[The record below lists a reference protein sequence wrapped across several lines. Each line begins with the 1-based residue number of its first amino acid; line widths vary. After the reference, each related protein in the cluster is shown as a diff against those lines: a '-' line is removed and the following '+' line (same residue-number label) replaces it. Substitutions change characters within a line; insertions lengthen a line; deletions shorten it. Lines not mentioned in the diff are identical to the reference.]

1 MLIELKSTFCRIVK
15 FVDNNFELDVR
26 TDKENETVWLT
37 QEELSIL
44 FDVNVPAVN
53 KHILNIIKDGE
64 LDNST
69 ISILEKVQFEGER
82 QVKRKIKLYNLDMII
97 SVGYRVKSQRGI
109 IFRRWA
115 NKVLKE
121 YLIQGYSINNKRLE
135 KLNKVIDI
143 QNKML
148 ASTLNIDSYELTEV
162 IKTYTN
168 ALDLLDDYDHQ
179 RLEKPKGND
188 TIYKIEYNEA
198 RIIIDSMKFNNDSN
212 LFGVEKE
219 NGKLNGILEAVYQ
232 NVFGTELYPTIE
244 DKAAHLLYF
253 LVKDH
258 PFADGCKRIAAT
270 LFLEFLNKNKRLV
283 KNGKLVISNNTL
295 VAITLLTA
303 ESKPDEMEIIIMSK
317 LGDKIKE
324 IRTSNN
330 LTLQEFAD

>member
-1 MLIELKSTFCRIVK
+1 MDKFEIVK
-15 FVDNNFELDVR
+15 FVDNEFELNVR
-26 TDKENETVWLT
+26 TDAKNDTVWLT
-37 QEELSIL
+37 QDEMAVL
-44 FDVNVPAVN
+44 FNVDRTRIVR
-53 KHILNIIKDGE
+53 HINNIYAEGE
-64 LDNST
+64 LTINST
-69 ISILEKVQFEGER
+69 CAENAQVQIEGNREVTR
-82 QVKRKIKLYNLDMII
+82 RIKIYNLDMII

-109 IFRRWA
+109 LFRTWA
-115 NKVLKE
+115 NRILKE
-121 YLIQGYSINNKRLE
+121 YLIQGYSVNQKRLE

-148 ASTLNIDSYELTEV
+148 ASALNIDSYELSEV
-162 IKTYTN
+162 IRTYTN

-179 RLEKPKGND
+179 RLDKPKGNNA
-188 TIYKIEYNEA
+188 IYKIEYAEA
-198 RIIIDSMKFNNDSN
+198 RRIINSMKFNNDSN

-219 NGKLNGILEAVYQ
+219 QGKLNGILEAVYQ

-283 KNGKLVISNNTL
+283 KNGKLIISNNTL

-303 ESKPDEMEIIIMSK
+303 ESKPEEMEIMVNVIMHLLS
-317 LGDKIKE
+317 DDNE
-324 IRTSNN
+324 
-330 LTLQEFAD
+330 

>member
-1 MLIELKSTFCRIVK
+1 MENKYEVLK
-15 FVDNNFELDVR
+15 FVDDEFELDVNVSR
-26 TDKENETVWLT
+26 VEDTVWLNQDEIALLFDKAKST
-37 QEELSIL
+37 INEHIKNILKEELDEDTVMRKFGKTELSS
-44 FDVNVPAVN
+44 VNTKPIN
-53 KHILNIIKDGE
+53 Y
-64 LDNST
+64 
-69 ISILEKVQFEGER
+69 
-82 QVKRKIKLYNLDMII
+82 YNLDLILA
-97 SVGYRVKSQRGI
+97 VGYRVNSKRGI
-109 IFRRWA
+109 EFRRWS

-148 ASTLNIDSYELTEV
+148 ASALNIDSYELNEV
-162 IKTYTN
+162 IRTYTN

-232 NVFGTELYPTIE
+232 NVFGTELYPTLE

-258 PFADGCKRIAAT
+258 PFVDGCKRIAAT

-303 ESKPDEMEIIIMSK
+303 ESKPEEMEIIINVIMHLLS
-317 LGDKIKE
+317 D
-324 IRTSNN
+324 NN
-330 LTLQEFAD
+330 E

>member
-1 MLIELKSTFCRIVK
+1 MMKGNVIMAKYDIVK
-15 FVDNNFELDVR
+15 FVDNDFELDVR
-26 TDKENETVWLT
+26 TDKENDTVWLT
-37 QEELSIL
+37 QKEMSLLFNVSIDNISL
-44 FDVNVPAVN
+44 HARN
-53 KHILNIIKDGE
+53 ILKEGE
-64 LDNST
+64 LDS
-69 ISILEKVQFEGER
+69 SVFEESSVTASDG
-82 QVKRKIKLYNLDMII
+82 KKYKTKLYNLDMII
-97 SVGYRVKSQRGI
+97 SVAYRIKSQRGI

-121 YLIQGYSINNKRLE
+121 YLIQGYSINNKKLE

-148 ASTLNIDSYELTEV
+148 ASALNIDSYELNEV

-198 RIIIDSMKFNNDSN
+198 RKIIDSMKFNNDSN

-258 PFADGCKRIAAT
+258 PFVDGCKRIAAT
-270 LFLEFLNKNKRLV
+270 LFLEFLNKNKILV
-283 KNGKLVISNNTL
+283 KDGKLVISNNTL

-303 ESKPDEMEIIIMSK
+303 ESKPDEMEIIINVIMHLLS
-317 LGDKIKE
+317 D
-324 IRTSNN
+324 NN
-330 LTLQEFAD
+330 E

>member
-1 MLIELKSTFCRIVK
+1 MENKYEVLK
-15 FVDNNFELDVR
+15 FVDDEFELDVNVSR
-26 TDKENETVWLT
+26 VEDTVWLNQDEIALLFDKAKST
-37 QEELSIL
+37 INEHIKNILKEELDEDTVMRKFGKTELSS
-44 FDVNVPAVN
+44 VNTKPIN
-53 KHILNIIKDGE
+53 Y
-64 LDNST
+64 
-69 ISILEKVQFEGER
+69 
-82 QVKRKIKLYNLDMII
+82 YNLDLILA
-97 SVGYRVKSQRGI
+97 VGYRVNSKRGI
-109 IFRRWA
+109 EFRRWS

-121 YLIQGYSINNKRLE
+121 YLIQGYSINNKKLE

-148 ASTLNIDSYELTEV
+148 ASALNIDSYELNEV
-162 IKTYTN
+162 IRTYTN

-232 NVFGTELYPTIE
+232 NVFGTELYPTLE

-258 PFADGCKRIAAT
+258 PFVDGCKRIAAT

-303 ESKPDEMEIIIMSK
+303 ESKPEEMEIIINVILHLLS
-317 LGDKIKE
+317 D
-324 IRTSNN
+324 NN
-330 LTLQEFAD
+330 A